1 MMGWW
6 LGGGGDEEEERRGA
20 PWPWRAAAIAAGEV
34 LTKVRSEQDK
44 VL

>member
-1 MMGWW
+1 MMRWW
-6 LGGGGDEEEERRGA
+6 LGGGRGDEEEERRGA
-20 PWPWRAAAIAAGEV
+20 PWPWRAAIAAGEV